1 MSPDG
6 TTATPKAPL
15 SELEQKIEAL
25 VERYRASRSEDVEAL
40 IELSDLLPDSDGE
53 PLESPWHFDAI
64 ALLKDVLSWHW
75 RDRDDFFIGG
85 NMFVYYSLD
94 RLLTRD
100 FRGPDFFYVADVD
113 RRKHRDKW
121 VFWKEDSKSPDFIIE
136 FLSPSTAR
144 IDRTTKKDLYEKAWK
159 TTEYFCYD
167 PDLGQLEGWRLEGGR
182 YRALTADD
190 RGWMWSEQLGLWLG
204 KWSGQFC
211 GLDATW
217 LRFYD
222 AAGQLVPSV
231 GEAAELRAQA
241 EQQRADREHQR
252 AETAEEE
259 LTRLQARLTELEQ
272 KFLSS
277 GPAADKSST
286 PGSEEARSE

>member
-6 TTATPKAPL
+6 TAAEPKALL
-15 SELEQKIEAL
+15 SEREQKIEAL
-25 VERYRASRSEDVEAL
+25 VERYRVSRSEDIDAL

-94 RLLTRD
+94 RLLNRD

-121 VFWKEDSKSPDFIIE
+121 IFWQEGARSPDFIIE

-144 IDRTTKKDLYEKAWK
+144 IDRTTKKELYEKTWK

-182 YRALTADD
+182 YRALAPDE
-190 RGWMWSEQLGLWLG
+190 RGWMRSEQLGLWLG
-204 KWSGQFC
+204 KWSGQFH
-211 GLDATW
+211 GLDAIW
-217 LRFYD
+217 LRCYD
-222 AAGQLVPSV
+222 ASGQLVPTE
-231 GEAAELRAQA
+231 GEAA
-241 EQQRADREHQR
+241 DQR
-252 AETAEEE
+252 AEHEQRRAEAADQRAEREQRRAEAAEQE
-259 LTRLQARLTELEQ
+259 LARLKTRLAELEQ
-272 KFLSS
+272 GRPQPGTSS
-277 GPAADKSST
+277 DV
-286 PGSEEARSE
+286 E